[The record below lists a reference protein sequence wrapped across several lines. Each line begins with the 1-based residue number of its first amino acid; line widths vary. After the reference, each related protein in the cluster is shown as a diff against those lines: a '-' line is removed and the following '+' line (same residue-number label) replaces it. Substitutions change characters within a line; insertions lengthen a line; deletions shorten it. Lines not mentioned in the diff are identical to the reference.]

1 MTQDNLS
8 PPGGANETE
17 VDSGSIQTVDSS
29 MVTRSPVTSSSSPSR
44 DPPEQLSVGHMTKP
58 SFGASEEPSP
68 LGERLYIEPS
78 RTDSPQSSHPVLS
91 SGNQSQK
98 LSPKAEHVPSEPFQT
113 KFEIDTCSEISNSD
127 QPKLEIMK
135 SPEVDDMNDDS
146 VFENKEVDSE
156 EKHEPE
162 VEHKP
167 EVGAKPEVDD
177 EPGVEVKP
185 KVEDKLEVDSKP
197 EVESKPEVKADS
209 EVPEDVNAEKNKCP
223 VQNIENQKA
232 ELIKELKADMTSK
245 SDITKSESND
255 RLPDD
260 FDDSEMTDDVT
271 RTEEESETESEIPE
285 CPSAMSNIDSKP
297 DILPDRPDTMP
308 EQVKPKSILK
318 KTPSIPPTQPHL
330 TPTQNDE
337 SPLASSICDISPD
350 PVLSQI
356 EKKIT
361 ESKTAQN
368 ENEVDSAKPEVV
380 SSEPEVV
387 IAESEAKLE
396 HEIEPETET
405 ETLDNSEDSLKSP
418 ILSEKSEK
426 LPVSL
431 EITDNSDE
439 KKDLTTKDEVEK
451 SVPECTEVK
460 NVETKSLSDKTDD
473 KTDFDYL
480 NGEQFSD
487 SRTVT
492 DMKDWIFSVK
502 SSLCTILVYL
512 KTHLV
517 IPLDTTVRVV
527 D

>member
-8 PPGGANETE
+8 PTGGFNETE
-17 VDSGSIQTVDSS
+17 VDSGSIQTVDPS
-29 MVTRSPVTSSSSPSR
+29 MAPTGSPMTSSTTSR

-91 SGNQSQK
+91 SGTQSQK
-98 LSPKAEHVPSEPFQT
+98 LSPKTEHVPSEVPFGT

-135 SPEVDDMNDDS
+135 SPEVDDLNDDS
-146 VFENKEVDSE
+146 VFETGTEDKEAEAEVMSEAMPEAMSEAMSEAMPEAKLENKLE
-156 EKHEPE
+156 
-162 VEHKP
+162 
-167 EVGAKPEVDD
+167 AKPEV
-177 EPGVEVKP
+177 EA
-185 KVEDKLEVDSKP
+185 EDKSDVGEV
-197 EVESKPEVKADS
+197 
-209 EVPEDVNAEKNKCP
+209 
-223 VQNIENQKA
+223 NIEVQKA

-297 DILPDRPDTMP
+297 DILPNRPDTMP

-361 ESKTAQN
+361 ESKTAD
-368 ENEVDSAKPEVV
+368 EPEVTASGPEVV
-380 SSEPEVV
+380 ALEPEVDVSEPEAVALQPEV
-387 IAESEAKLE
+387 ATSEPEIAKMEPEAKLE
-396 HEIEPETET
+396 LSGPKSEYEIEPETET

-426 LPVSL
+426 LPISQ
-431 EITDNSDE
+431 ETTETAGTDD
-439 KKDLTTKDEVEK
+439 KKDSTENEPQK
-451 SVPECTEVK
+451 SVPECTEEI
-460 NVETKSLSDKTDD
+460 NVEIKSDKS
-473 KTDFDYL
+473 DFDYL

-492 DMKDWIFSVK
+492 DMKERITSV
-502 SSLCTILVYL
+502 
-512 KTHLV
+512 
-517 IPLDTTVRVV
+517 
-527 D
+527 

>member
-8 PPGGANETE
+8 PTGGANETE

-177 EPGVEVKP
+177 EPEVEVKP
-185 KVEDKLEVDSKP
+185 KVEDKLEV
-197 EVESKPEVKADS
+197 ESKPEVKTPED
-209 EVPEDVNAEKNKCP
+209 VPEDVNAEKNECP
-223 VQNIENQKA
+223 VQNIEVQKA

-387 IAESEAKLE
+387 IPESEAKLE

-439 KKDLTTKDEVEK
+439 KMDLTTKGEAEK

-502 SSLCTILVYL
+502 SSLFTILVYL

>member
-8 PPGGANETE
+8 PTGGFNETE
-17 VDSGSIQTVDSS
+17 VDSGSIQTVDPS
-29 MVTRSPVTSSSSPSR
+29 MAPTGSPMTSSTASR

-91 SGNQSQK
+91 SGTQSQK
-98 LSPKAEHVPSEPFQT
+98 LSPKTEHVPSVPFGT

-135 SPEVDDMNDDS
+135 SPEVDDLNDDS
-146 VFENKEVDSE
+146 VFETGTEDKEAEAEVKAEVKSE
-156 EKHEPE
+156 AMSEAVPE
-162 VEHKP
+162 AVP
-167 EVGAKPEVDD
+167 EAMSEAMPEAMPEAVPEAKPEA
-177 EPGVEVKP
+177 EA
-185 KVEDKLEVDSKP
+185 EDK
-197 EVESKPEVKADS
+197 S
-209 EVPEDVNAEKNKCP
+209 EVGEV
-223 VQNIENQKA
+223 NIEVQKA

-297 DILPDRPDTMP
+297 DILPNRPDTMP

-361 ESKTAQN
+361 ESKTAD
-368 ENEVDSAKPEVV
+368 EPEVDALEPEVAASEPEAV
-380 SSEPEVV
+380 ALQPEVAAFVPESASSEPE
-387 IAESEAKLE
+387 IAKMEPEAKLE
-396 HEIEPETET
+396 LSGPKSEYEIEPETET

-426 LPVSL
+426 LPISQ
-431 EITDNSDE
+431 ETTETTSTDE
-439 KKDLTTKDEVEK
+439 KKDATKNEPDK
-451 SVPECTEVK
+451 SVPECTEEK
-460 NVETKSLSDKTDD
+460 NVEIKSSSD

-492 DMKDWIFSVK
+492 DMKERITSV
-502 SSLCTILVYL
+502 
-512 KTHLV
+512 
-517 IPLDTTVRVV
+517 
-527 D
+527 

>member
-8 PPGGANETE
+8 PQGGFNETE
-17 VDSGSIQTVDSS
+17 VDSGSIQTVDPIS
-29 MVTRSPVTSSSSPSR
+29 MAPTGSPMTSSTCEMTSR

-78 RTDSPQSSHPVLS
+78 RTDSPQSSHNILS
-91 SGNQSQK
+91 SGTQSQK
-98 LSPKAEHVPSEPFQT
+98 LSPKTEHVPSEVPFGT

-135 SPEVDDMNDDS
+135 SPEVDDLNDDS
-146 VFENKEVDSE
+146 VFEAGTED
-156 EKHEPE
+156 PE
-162 VEHKP
+162 VETEAKAEAMTEAKVEAKTEAKSEVDAEAKVEAKDEAKLETKTEAKSEGDAEDKT
-167 EVGAKPEVDD
+167 EVGEV
-177 EPGVEVKP
+177 
-185 KVEDKLEVDSKP
+185 
-197 EVESKPEVKADS
+197 
-209 EVPEDVNAEKNKCP
+209 
-223 VQNIENQKA
+223 NIEVQKA

-297 DILPDRPDTMP
+297 DILPSRPDTMP

-361 ESKTAQN
+361 ESKTA
-368 ENEVDSAKPEVV
+368 EVDTSEPDVVASKPEVAAPEPEV
-380 SSEPEVV
+380 TASEPEVAASEPE
-387 IAESEAKLE
+387 IAKMEPEPKLE
-396 HEIEPETET
+396 LSGHKTEYELEPETET

-426 LPVSL
+426 LPVSQ
-431 EITDNSDE
+431 ETTDNTSTDD
-439 KKDLTTKDEVEK
+439 KKDSTENELQK
-451 SVPECTEVK
+451 SAPECTEEK
-460 NVETKSLSDKTDD
+460 NVEMKSSSD

-492 DMKDWIFSVK
+492 DMKERITSV
-502 SSLCTILVYL
+502 
-512 KTHLV
+512 
-517 IPLDTTVRVV
+517 
-527 D
+527 